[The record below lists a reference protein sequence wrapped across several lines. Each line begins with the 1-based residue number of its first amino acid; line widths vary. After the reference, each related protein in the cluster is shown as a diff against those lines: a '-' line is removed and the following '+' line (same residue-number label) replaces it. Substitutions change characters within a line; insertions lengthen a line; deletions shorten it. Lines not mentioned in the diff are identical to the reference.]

1 MSEANFIKFYNGR
14 MDKFY
19 KIPKYNKELYLGGT
33 LMKDLK
39 NFIKPILFLTLALV
53 VLSLFRSVDFR
64 VMMTKIQNNI
74 QEGLKVVKVTDEKS
88 EINDENLSI
97 KFKVPSIHYDNK
109 EVEKNINSY
118 IKRNIKEYINVQRH
132 INKINSYNEK
142 YILNI
147 TYNVV
152 FEDENIINIVIEKN
166 TTWGNK
172 KYKLEKDSYVFSLKN
187 GDRIYLD
194 EFLKGNEDYDV
205 VISDTIK
212 NNIDKKHPLY
222 NKLDINKNTNYYIQ
236 DRYINI
242 YFNPYKQSG
251 DNTQYEFKIPYNAF
265 KNKIEVFN
273 NFFLINI
280 EKSIIKKNNKYLKST
295 LEIPIITSE
304 NSEINNK
311 INSIIKKDILN
322 FYENSL
328 KEAESY
334 LQDFDLDN
342 SNFVANSTFE
352 IKKNRDDV
360 ISILVKYYKY
370 SGGAHGYYE
379 YIPYNIDLRKGNFI
393 ALKDI
398 FKDNVDY
405 KMIINKE
412 IENQIKEMRK
422 NEKYIDKIYEFHG
435 IKENQKFYLQ
445 DGKIVIFFD
454 LYDIAPYAAGVPE
467 FPITSKNIE
476 NQIELEYM
484 TLIK

>member
-194 EFLKGNEDYDV
+194 E
-205 VISDTIK
+205 
-212 NNIDKKHPLY
+212 
-222 NKLDINKNTNYYIQ
+222 
-236 DRYINI
+236 
-242 YFNPYKQSG
+242 
-251 DNTQYEFKIPYNAF
+251 
-265 KNKIEVFN
+265 
-273 NFFLINI
+273 
-280 EKSIIKKNNKYLKST
+280 
-295 LEIPIITSE
+295 
-304 NSEINNK
+304 
-311 INSIIKKDILN
+311 
-322 FYENSL
+322 
-328 KEAESY
+328 
-334 LQDFDLDN
+334 
-342 SNFVANSTFE
+342 
-352 IKKNRDDV
+352 
-360 ISILVKYYKY
+360 
-370 SGGAHGYYE
+370 
-379 YIPYNIDLRKGNFI
+379 
-393 ALKDI
+393 
-398 FKDNVDY
+398 
-405 KMIINKE
+405 
-412 IENQIKEMRK
+412 
-422 NEKYIDKIYEFHG
+422 
-435 IKENQKFYLQ
+435 
-445 DGKIVIFFD
+445 
-454 LYDIAPYAAGVPE
+454 
-467 FPITSKNIE
+467 
-476 NQIELEYM
+476 
-484 TLIK
+484 

>member
-118 IKRNIKEYINVQRH
+118 IKRKIKVYINVQRH
-132 INKINSYNEK
+132 INKINSC
-142 YILNI
+142 
-147 TYNVV
+147 
-152 FEDENIINIVIEKN
+152 
-166 TTWGNK
+166 NK
-172 KYKLEKDSYVFSLKN
+172 KYKLEKDSYVFSLKD
-187 GDRIYLD
+187 GDRMYLD

-393 ALKDI
+393 SLKDI

-405 KMIINKE
+405 KMIINQE